1 MTMPPKRFSPGY
13 WLRLALLAFLSLAL
27 TLALLDLYASYRWV
41 TSFQHP
47 MRIVPS
53 GDWLRE
59 NNIPYQEIE
68 LTAADG
74 IKLAAWYTPSQNGRV
89 ILLAHGYSGHR
100 PEDIHVMFAQN
111 GYGVLAWD
119 FRAHGASDG
128 DISTLGYYEQLDV
141 EAALEYALAQPDV
154 KHVGAWGGSMGAAT
168 MLLSAAKHPEIE
180 AVISDSAFPS
190 LEEIMKLNTPF
201 KIMQPFVLSF
211 GSFFSGAEIDQV
223 RPVNEIGK
231 ISPRAVF
238 IIDGWDGAA
247 IAMNSPYR
255 LYDAADEPKLL
266 WAEDGVP
273 HLGTYGHAPQE
284 YEKRVIEFLDQ
295 YLK

>member
-1 MTMPPKRFSPGY
+1 MTPKRFSLGY
-13 WLRLALLAFLSLAL
+13 WLRLASLAVISLAL
-27 TLALLDLYASYRWV
+27 TFALLNIYASYRWV
-41 TSFQHP
+41 KAFQHP
-47 MRIVPS
+47 MRVVPS

-59 NNIPYQEIE
+59 NNIPFQEIE

-74 IKLAAWYTPSQNGRV
+74 VKLAAWYTPPKNGTV

-100 PEDIHVMFAQN
+100 PEDIHAMFAQN

-119 FRAHGASDG
+119 FRAHGASG
-128 DISTLGYYEQLDV
+128 GEISTLGYFEQLDV
-141 EAALEYALAQPDV
+141 EAALDFALAQPDV

-168 MLLSAAKHPEIE
+168 VILAAADHPQIE
-180 AVISDSAFPS
+180 AVISDSAFPT
-190 LEEIMKLNTPF
+190 LEEIMKLNTPV
-201 KIMQPFVLSF
+201 KIMQPAIIFF
-211 GSFFSGAEIDQV
+211 DDWFSGAEVDQV
-223 RPVNEIGK
+223 SPVNEIGR
-231 ISPRAVF
+231 ISPRPVF

-255 LYDAADEPKLL
+255 LFDAAGEPKQL

-273 HLGTYGHAPQE
+273 HLGTYGHDPQE
-284 YEKRVIEFLDQ
+284 YKKRVIEFLDQ

>member
-1 MTMPPKRFSPGY
+1 MPPKRFGPRY
-13 WLRLALLAFLSLAL
+13 WLRLASLAFLSLAL

-100 PEDIHVMFAQN
+100 PEDIQVMFAQN

-141 EAALEYALAQPDV
+141 EAALEYVLAQPDV

-284 YEKRVIEFLDQ
+284 YEKRVIEFLGQ

>member
-1 MTMPPKRFSPGY
+1 MKNKRFGPRY
-13 WLRLALLAFLSLAL
+13 WLNLLTLSVLSFALAFLLFN
-27 TLALLDLYASYRWV
+27 LYASSRWV
-41 TSFQHP
+41 KSFQHP
-47 MRIVPS
+47 MRVIPS
-53 GDWLRE
+53 GDWLKE
-59 NNIPYQEIE
+59 NNIPFQEIE
-68 LTAADG
+68 LTTADG
-74 IKLAAWYTPSQNGRV
+74 IKLAAWYTPPQNGAL

-100 PEDIHVMFAQN
+100 PEDMHVIFAQN

-119 FRAHGASDG
+119 FRAHGASG
-128 DISTLGYYEQLDV
+128 GETSTLGYYEQLDV

-154 KHVGAWGGSMGAAT
+154 KRVGAWGGSMGAAT
-168 MLLSAAKHPEIE
+168 VILVAADHPQIE
-180 AVISDSAFPS
+180 AVVSDSAFPS
-190 LEEIMKLNTPF
+190 LEDIMKLNTPI

-211 GSFFSGAEIDQV
+211 GDWFSGAKIDQV
-223 RPVNEIGK
+223 SPVNEIGK

-255 LYDAADEPKLL
+255 LFNAAGEPKQL

-273 HLGTYGHAPQE
+273 HLGTYGHDPQE